1 VVWCPSFENSL
12 RSDGEVQYRVGH
24 ELVDEY
30 LEFASGRARPS
41 TVRAYAHDLTVFFR
55 VVGKEPSEVTTKD
68 VLAFVTNQRRPRN
81 GAENVVRISDGG
93 SGLST
98 STIKRRLAAVS
109 SLFCYLVVRGDAGV
123 VSNPVPRGLPTRRSR
138 QRGGAGLPLV
148 KGVRRLPRILNP
160 EEVETLM
167 SHLRTDRDRA
177 MVQAMLLG
185 GLRRCEVLGLRLED
199 LRLGEWRLF
208 IADGKGGHQRLVPVS
223 PTFFT
228 TVANYMNK
236 ERPPEA
242 TTDRLFVSLKKPRRG
257 QPLSADG
264 VDEVLSSARQ
274 RAGLSHGTCHELRH
288 TCFTRLR
295 EAGMAIEAIQAQ
307 AGHRSLSSTRIYLHL
322 GDDWLASEYRKAVEA
337 IEAQATV
344 GAAQ

>member
-1 VVWCPSFENSL
+1 VVWCPSFESRL
-12 RSDGEVQYRVGH
+12 RSDGEIEYRVGH
-24 ELVDEY
+24 ELVDEF

-41 TVRAYAHDLTVFFR
+41 TVRAYAHDLSVFFR
-55 VVGKEPSEVTTKD
+55 AVGKEPAEVTTKD
-68 VLAFVTNQRRPRN
+68 VLDFVRSQRRPRS
-81 GAENVVRISDGG
+81 GAENIVRISDGD
-93 SGLST
+93 SGLSV

-109 SLFCYLVVRGDAGV
+109 SLYGYLVIRGDAGV
-123 VSNPVPRGLPTRRSR
+123 MTNPVPKGLPTRRSR
-138 QRGGAGLPLV
+138 QRGQAGLPLV

-167 SHLRTDRDRA
+167 THLRTDRDRA

-208 IADGKGGHQRLVPVS
+208 IAEGKGGHQRLVAVS
-223 PTFFT
+223 PTFFA
-228 TVANYMNK
+228 TVANYMNN
-236 ERPPEA
+236 ERPPET
-242 TTDRLFVSLKKPRRG
+242 TTDRLFVSLKRPRRG
-257 QPLSADG
+257 EPLSPDG
-264 VDEVLSSARQ
+264 VDEILTSARE
-274 RAGLSHGTCHELRH
+274 RAGLVHGTCHELRH

-322 GDDWLASEYRKAVEA
+322 GDDWLAGEYRKAVEA
-337 IEAQATV
+337 IEAQAAV
-344 GAAQ
+344 GAAR